1 MRQCWIALAFFGL
14 VAATF
19 SPAATESAHADD
31 PTSEVVARINAIRA
45 QNGLNPLVV
54 QPQLTAS
61 AQAYAQAMAAGKF
74 FGHVAPNGSTLVTR
88 DEAAGYSGWS
98 VLEENL
104 AAGQPTAAAVVDA
117 WMHSQSHRDDILSP
131 RVRETG
137 VGFVFVPGSP
147 YGYYWVEEFG
157 TRAGVATAPPP
168 IAVAKPAARTAAAP
182 QPVAIK
188 PAAPKPAT
196 PAPTPAVPKPAVV
209 NPAIPEWA
217 VSGVAAEKPHFV
229 RDQRDP
235 DNLNLYLEVYQS
247 LGEA

>member
-1 MRQCWIALAFFGL
+1 
-14 VAATF
+14 
-19 SPAATESAHADD
+19 
-31 PTSEVVARINAIRA
+31 
-45 QNGLNPLVV
+45 
-54 QPQLTAS
+54 
-61 AQAYAQAMAAGKF
+61 
-74 FGHVAPNGSTLVTR
+74 
-88 DEAAGYSGWS
+88 
-98 VLEENL
+98 
-104 AAGQPTAAAVVDA
+104 
-117 WMHSQSHRDDILSP
+117 
-131 RVRETG
+131 
-137 VGFVFVPGSP
+137 VFVPGSP

-168 IAVAKPAARTAAAP
+168 IAVAKPATRTAIAP